1 MTTTNSFAILAP
13 VPEMHLLSAME
24 VMAQLAGE
32 QGDEKPKI
40 AFGSMDFE
48 LFRKIDESRTGKN
61 VKVLIYAS
69 HSDAEQPFYSQ
80 ASWEAVYI
88 GHVNSRNGRY
98 PGKAKFRPPS
108 TASDKPTWAVFWE
121 VQDLKPI
128 ACPVQVGSLI
138 GLGKKSEYNSRFVPE
153 RPLLIEYPLDISC
166 GIR

>member
-1 MTTTNSFAILAP
+1 MDTTHSFAILAP

-24 VMAQLAGE
+24 VMAQLE
-32 QGDEKPKI
+32 SQQGDEQTKI

-48 LFRKIDESRTGKN
+48 LFRKIDESRTGEN

-69 HSDAEQPFYSQ
+69 HSNAEQPFYSQ
-80 ASWEAVYI
+80 VSWEGAYI

-121 VQDLKPI
+121 VQDLKPL
-128 ACPVQVGSLI
+128 ACPIQVGSLI
-138 GLGKKSEYNSRFVPE
+138 GLGKKSEYNSRFIPE
-153 RPLLIEYPLDISC
+153 RPLLIEYPASISFST
-166 GIR
+166 R